1 MTKKKKAEVSKI
13 QKISTALGNVYGN
26 EKLAFG
32 IGLILMAL
40 AVYFTIAFISY
51 FTTGNIDQ
59 SYIDNIK
66 AGEVVDKAH
75 DFANKCGSWGAFSS
89 DFFIYSSASIV
100 SHLIHLLK
108 LFSLNSF
115 HRI

>member
-66 AGEVVDKAH
+66 PGEVVDTTLPTNAGH
-75 DFANKCGSWGAFSS
+75 GGPSLLTSS
-89 DFFIYSSASIV
+89 YARDLA
-100 SHLIHLLK
+100 
-108 LFSLNSF
+108 
-115 HRI
+115 